1 MHRQPT
7 ANSEAKD
14 GQALSQRVHALQ
26 QSAMQALDRGDLATA
41 ASEAQLAI
49 EAAPEDALAWEILS
63 LALHRGGALDRA
75 IAAGRRAV
83 ALKPDAADYHANLG
97 VVLRAAGRTG
107 EAEAS
112 YQAALAVNPSFAPAH
127 NNLGN
132 IARDAGRFA
141 DAAASYRNAIAANA
155 SYADAWHGLG
165 IALQRMDK
173 LAEAEQALDRA
184 LALRP
189 ARADIMSDLAAT
201 YMAQQKFNEAS
212 DLLAKA
218 VATDPNSALALGN
231 LGALKMRIGHFI
243 AAEQATS
250 RAMALAPDEQRWVS
264 NLGVICK
271 DLSRYVEAERL
282 FRRALSLKP
291 DYALAHANLLFCL
304 NYHPDRSAEEI
315 FAEYQR
321 FDAAHAARHKPSE
334 LRYANDPNPDRK
346 IRVGFLSPDFREH
359 AARHFL
365 DPLLRHL
372 DRSKLEIV
380 CYAEVTNEDHV
391 TASFKSMSDA
401 WRSTVGLSDDA
412 VADLIRKDRIDILV
426 DFGGHTSSSRILAMA
441 RKPAPIQVA
450 HHLGHGYT
458 SGLSAIDVFV
468 SDQEMAPVGSEHLFA
483 EKTIVRL
490 SRIPVAYQAPEGMP
504 DVAPLPALRNGYVT
518 FGYFGRPERIN
529 DRVVKAW
536 SEILARV
543 PGSRLMLNSKAF
555 SEKAFSDLMAQR
567 FAAHGIGRERLHF
580 VYTSPQ
586 PKTWS
591 AYGDVDIALDPFPH
605 NAGTT
610 TIEALWLGVPV
621 VSVEDRPSV
630 GRFGA
635 SNLGAVGL
643 RDWVAK
649 DVSGYV
655 ALAAAKASDV
665 KALAALRAGMRARV
679 TASPLAD
686 GPGLARELETAFQK
700 LWKDWCATA
709 AAKKQHASEDIK
721 SARTRR
727 IKELAAAQR
736 LDVAGKLDEAA
747 QHVVKHLATDP
758 TDVDAG
764 CYLSDVM
771 RRLGRLSDAEAMA
784 RAMLKIEGTNA
795 GASNALGNALSAQ
808 HRLTEAE
815 AAFTDAIIAKP
826 GHAEAFNNRALILMR
841 RGKLVAAE
849 RDLRTA
855 LSLRPDLPEIGY
867 NLANAVQDQGRAAEA
882 VDIFR
887 ATLAKSPGH
896 PTGHGMMLFAVT
908 YHPGLSGEQI
918 FDEFRNWNDVHAA
931 RYAPKNPVW
940 PNDRTPGRRLRVG
953 YVSPDFA
960 TKSSRHFIEPILV
973 GHDRSKVEVFCYA
986 EVPAPDA
993 ETHRLKALAEHWRG
1007 TVGLSDDAL
1016 SDLIRRDRIDVLVDL
1031 GGHTARNRLLAFAR
1045 KPAPV
1050 QVAHFLGHGYTSG
1063 LTVMDAFLADDALAP
1078 EGSDHL
1084 FSEPVERLP
1093 RMPVTYHPPQGMP
1106 EVAPLPA
1113 LKNGYVTFGNFGRA
1127 VRLNDEVIATWAEI
1141 LAAVPKSRLVLN
1153 TVAFLDEEICRRYRS
1168 LFADRGIASD
1178 RVDLVFTTPQPK
1190 TWDAYGA
1197 IDIALDPFPHN
1208 GGTTTI
1214 EAAWLGVPS
1223 ICLRTRPSVGC
1234 FGATI
1239 MGSLGL
1245 GDWVAGT
1252 RADYVTKAIERAAD
1266 IEALAKLRAGL
1277 RARMAASPLCDARGL
1292 CVELERVYGKLWQ
1305 RYLDREEAIESLQKA
1320 AGWAYG
1326 RGNATRAVELFE
1338 EAVKRSRRAGI
1349 LSNLGAALRACG
1361 READAE
1367 AAYREAIARDPTF
1380 ANARGNLG
1388 NLLSG
1393 RGRLVEAE
1401 VELRRAYELSPD
1413 DPQILRNFGL
1423 CLMRQ
1428 LKAGEAEKVLRKAAS
1443 LMPRDGDVQDNLA
1456 QLLRQK
1462 GEPVAA
1468 VKIYAGVREEIANN
1482 WRAIG
1487 NQALLLQDLSLYTE
1501 AERLFR
1507 RALSLKP
1514 DYALAHAN
1522 LLFCLN
1528 YHPDRS
1534 AEEIF
1539 AEYQRFDAA
1548 HAARHKPS
1556 ELRYANDPNPDR
1568 KIRVGFLSPDFREH
1582 AARHFLDPLLRHL
1595 DRSKLE
1601 IVCYAEV
1608 TNEDHV
1614 TASFKSMS
1622 DAWRSTVGLSDDAV
1636 ADLIRKDRID
1646 ILVDFGGHTSSSRI
1660 LAMARKP
1667 APIQVAHHLGHGYTS
1682 GLSAIDVFVS
1692 DQEMAPVGSEHLF
1705 AEKTIVR
1712 LSRIPVAY
1720 QAPEGM
1726 PDVAPLP
1733 ALRNGYVTFGYFGR
1747 PERIN
1752 DRVVKA
1758 WSEILARVPGS
1769 RLMLNSKAFSE
1780 KAFSDLMA
1788 QRFAAHGIGR
1798 ERLHFVYTSPQ
1809 PKTWS
1814 AYGDVDIA
1822 LDPFPHNAG
1831 TTTIEA
1837 LWLGVPVVS
1846 VEDRP
1851 SVGRFG
1857 ASNLGAV
1864 GLRDWVAKDVSGY
1877 VALAAAKA
1885 SDVKALAA
1893 LRAGMRARVTA
1904 SPLADG
1910 PGLARELETA
1920 FQKLWKDWCAEH
1932 KKRDVANIGATYDKS
1947 VQAFQVGDYA
1957 RAHALANAVI
1967 VAMPRHTDAWHLRGV
1982 SAFKLGRLPEA
1993 VSDMIEA
2000 IRGNPDRAD
2009 FRWNITPML
2018 RGMGRLPE
2026 AELHGKEAVRLAPE
2040 SPEAHNNLGTVY
2052 KDMGRVAE
2060 AEAHLRHA
2068 LRIRPDYSDAWCN
2081 LSWTLSLAG
2090 NAREAEAAARRA
2102 FELNPRDANALNN
2115 IGTALMQQDRLP
2127 EAAEC
2132 FAQAVA
2138 IKPDFSIAH
2147 SNYLF
2152 CLNYRTDLSAEKI
2165 FEAYRGWDRVHA
2177 APLRPTN
2184 PAYSGTRDP
2193 NRPLRIGYVSPDLRY
2208 HAVSFFIE
2216 SLIAAHDQSRY
2227 EVTCYAEVAN
2237 PDAVTER
2244 FRKHATRW
2252 RSTVGL
2258 SDADLAELI
2267 QKDGIDV
2274 LVDLAG
2280 HTSGNRLLTFAR
2292 KPAPVQVAHMVGSG
2306 TTTGLSAIDAFLINE
2321 ALLPLG
2327 AERYFSERPIRLS
2340 RMPHVYVPPEGM
2352 PEVAPLPALKNGYV
2366 TFGCFSRPARI
2377 NEDVIKAW
2385 ARILKSVPNS
2395 RLVLNSKP
2403 FREEENCI
2411 AWHNRFSAL
2420 GLEPGRVKLVYTSP
2434 QPRTWDAY
2442 GTIDIALD
2450 PFPHNAGTTTIEA
2463 LWLGVPVVSLA
2474 GRPPVGRFGASILG
2488 SVGLEDWVTDNVDS
2502 YVARAATAASNIGA
2516 LSRLR
2521 QSLREK
2527 FKASPIGTDSIGL
2540 AREVEAAYRSLWIA
2554 FCTHSDARV

>member
-1 MHRQPT
+1 MQRQQV
-7 ANSEAKD
+7 ANGHAVD
-14 GQALSQRVHALQ
+14 GKLIERTGALQ
-26 QSAMQALDRGDLATA
+26 QRAMQAFDKGDFA
-41 ASEAQLAI
+41 AAAANAHLAI

-63 LALHRGGALDRA
+63 LALHRTGALEEA
-75 IAAGRRAV
+75 IGAGRRAI
-83 ALKPDAADYHANLG
+83 ALRPAAADFHANLG
-97 VVLRAAGRTG
+97 VVLRAAGHTA
-107 EAEAS
+107 EAEAA
-112 YQAALAVNPSFAPAH
+112 YRAAISANPRFAPAH

-132 IARDAGRFA
+132 IARDAGRHA
-141 DAAASYRNAIAANA
+141 DAEASYRKAIAIDP
-155 SYADAWHGLG
+155 SYGEAWHGLG
-165 IALQRMDK
+165 ISLQR
-173 LAEAEQALDRA
+173 LGRLVEAEEALERA
-184 LALRP
+184 ANLRP
-189 ARADIMSDLAAT
+189 GKADVLSDLAAVE
-201 YMAQQKFNEAS
+201 MALQKHNEAAEH
-212 DLLAKA
+212 LAKA
-218 VATDPNSALALGN
+218 VATNPNSALAQGN
-231 LGALKMRIGHFI
+231 YGALKLRVGHLV
-243 AAEQATS
+243 AAEQATA
-250 RAMALAPDEQRWVS
+250 RAVQLAPEEQRWVS
-264 NLGVICK
+264 NLGVISK
-271 DLSRYVEAERL
+271 DLSRYGEAEAL
-282 FRRALSLKP
+282 FRRALALKP

-315 FAEYQR
+315 FAEYKR
-321 FDAAHAARHKPSE
+321 FDAAHAARYRPAE
-334 LRYANDPNPDRK
+334 LRYANDPTPGRK
-346 IRVGFLSPDFREH
+346 LKVGFLSPDFREH

-372 DRSKLEIV
+372 DRSALEIV
-380 CYAEVTNEDHV
+380 CYAEVTNEDAV
-391 TASFKSMSDA
+391 TRSFKAMSDA
-401 WRSTVGLSDDA
+401 WRSTVGLTDDE
-412 VADLIRKDRIDILV
+412 VADLIRNDRIDILV

-458 SGLSAIDVFV
+458 SGLSAMDVFL
-468 SDQEMAPVGSEHLFA
+468 SDQEMAPVGSEHLFS
-483 EKTIVRL
+483 ERVVRL
-490 SRIPVAYQAPEGMP
+490 PRIPVAYQPPDGMP
-504 DVAPLPALRNGYVT
+504 DVSPLPALRNGYVT
-518 FGYFGRPERIN
+518 FGYFGRTERIN

-536 SEILARV
+536 SEILQRV
-543 PGSRLMLNSKAF
+543 PDSRLMLNSKAF
-555 SEKAFSDLMAQR
+555 SEQAFASHMADR
-567 FAAHGIGRERLHF
+567 FAGHGIGRERLAL

-591 AYGDVDIALDPFPH
+591 AYGEVDIALDPFPH

-655 ALAAAKASDV
+655 ALAASRARDIG
-665 KALAALRAGMRARV
+665 ALASLRAGLRARV
-679 TASPLAD
+679 LASPLAD
-686 GPGLARELETAFQK
+686 GPGLARDLAHAFRT
-700 LWKDWCATA
+700 LWTEWCQSQGAANGPDPIRAQLARRAAATA
-709 AAKKQHASEDIK
+709 EAQRLEAAGRFAE
-721 SARTRR
+721 
-727 IKELAAAQR
+727 AAQR
-736 LDVAGKLDEAA
+736 LVTHVAA
-747 QHVVKHLATDP
+747 DP
-758 TDVDAG
+758 SDADG
-764 CYLSDVM
+764 ACYLSDIQ
-771 RRLGRLSDAEAMA
+771 RRLGRLAESEATA
-784 RAMLKIEGTNA
+784 RAVLKAVPPNA
-795 GASNALGNALSAQ
+795 AAFNALGNALTAQ

-815 AAFTDAIIAKP
+815 AAFATAITLSP
-826 GHAEAFNNRALILMR
+826 DHAEALNNRALVLMR
-841 RGKLVAAE
+841 RGKLCAAE
-849 RDLRTA
+849 RDLRKA
-855 LSLRPDLPEIGY
+855 LACRPDLVEIGY
-867 NLANAVQDQGRAAEA
+867 NLANAVQDQGRAADA
-882 VDIFR
+882 IDIFQ
-887 ATLAKSPGH
+887 ATVAKAPGH
-896 PTGHGMMLFAVT
+896 AKGHGMMLFAVT
-908 YHPGLSGEQI
+908 YHPGLTGEQI
-918 FDEFRNWNDVHAA
+918 FSEFRRWNAMHAA
-931 RYAPKNPVW
+931 RHAPANPVW

-973 GHDRSKVEVFCYA
+973 GHDRSKVEIFCYA

-993 ETHRLKALAEHWRG
+993 ETYRLKALTEHWRG

-1016 SDLIRRDRIDVLVDL
+1016 ADLIRSDKIDVLVDL
-1031 GGHTARNRLLAFAR
+1031 GGHTARNRLLTFAR

-1050 QVAHFLGHGYTSG
+1050 LVAHFLGHGYTSG
-1063 LTVMDAFLADDALAP
+1063 LDVMDAFLADDALAP
-1078 EGSDHL
+1078 AGSDHL

-1093 RMPVTYHPPQGMP
+1093 RMPVAYEPPKGMP

-1113 LKNGYVTFGNFGRA
+1113 LKNGYVTFGHFGRA
-1127 VRLNDEVIATWAEI
+1127 VRLNEEVIATWSEI
-1141 LAAVPKSRLVLN
+1141 VAAVPNSRLVLN
-1153 TVAFLDEEICRRYRS
+1153 TVAFLDEEVCRRYRDI
-1168 LFADRGIASD
+1168 FARHGIEAG
-1178 RVDLVFTTPQPK
+1178 RVDFVFTQPQPK
-1190 TWDAYGA
+1190 TWTAYA
-1197 IDIALDPFPHN
+1197 DIDIALDPFPHN

-1223 ICLRTRPSVGC
+1223 VCLSTRPSVGC

-1245 GDWVAGT
+1245 SDWVASSREQYVAMAVA
-1252 RADYVTKAIERAAD
+1252 RAND
-1266 IEALAKLRAGL
+1266 IAALAALRAGL
-1277 RARMAASPLCDARGL
+1277 RTRMAASPLCDAPGL
-1292 CVELERVYGKLWQ
+1292 ALELERVYTRLWQ
-1305 RYLDREEAIESLQKA
+1305 RYLDREEAIETLQKA
-1320 AGWAYG
+1320 AGLAYG
-1326 RGNATRAVELFE
+1326 RGNPARAVELFE
-1338 EAVKRSRRAGI
+1338 EAAKRSRRAGI
-1349 LSNLGAALRACG
+1349 LSNLGAALRSAG
-1361 READAE
+1361 RVDEAE
-1367 AAYREAIARDPTF
+1367 KAYREAIARDPDL
-1380 ANARGNLG
+1380 ANAHGNLG

-1393 RGRLVEAE
+1393 KGRLPEAE
-1401 VELRRAYELSPD
+1401 VVLRRAAELAPS
-1413 DPQILRNFGL
+1413 DPQILRNLGV

-1428 LKAGEAEKVLRKAAS
+1428 LKAGEAETVLRKAAA
-1443 LMPRDGDVQDNLA
+1443 LAPNDGDIADNLA
-1456 QLLRQK
+1456 QLLRQA
-1462 GEPVAA
+1462 GRPVAA
-1468 VKIYAGVREEIANN
+1468 IKIYADLGKIIADN

-1487 NQALLLQDLSLYTE
+1487 NEALLLQDLSRYGE
-1501 AERLFR
+1501 AEALFR
-1507 RALSLKP
+1507 RALALKP

-1539 AEYQRFDAA
+1539 AEYKRFDAA
-1548 HAARHKPS
+1548 HAARYRPA
-1556 ELRYANDPNPDR
+1556 ELRYANDPTPGR
-1568 KIRVGFLSPDFREH
+1568 KLKVGFLSPDFREH

-1595 DRSKLE
+1595 DRSALE

-1608 TNEDHV
+1608 TNEDAV
-1614 TASFKSMS
+1614 TRSFKAMS
-1622 DAWRSTVGLSDDAV
+1622 DAWRSTVGLTDDEV
-1636 ADLIRKDRID
+1636 ADLIRNDRID

-1682 GLSAIDVFVS
+1682 GLSAMDVFLS

-1705 AEKTIVR
+1705 SERVVR
-1712 LSRIPVAY
+1712 LPRIPVAY
-1720 QAPEGM
+1720 QPPDGM
-1726 PDVAPLP
+1726 PDVSPLP

-1747 PERIN
+1747 TERIN

-1758 WSEILARVPGS
+1758 WSEILQRVPDS

-1780 KAFSDLMA
+1780 QAFASHMA
-1788 QRFAAHGIGR
+1788 DRFAGHGIGR
-1798 ERLHFVYTSPQ
+1798 ERLALVYTSPQ

-1814 AYGDVDIA
+1814 AYGEVDIA

-1877 VALAAAKA
+1877 VALAASRAR
-1885 SDVKALAA
+1885 DIGALAS
-1893 LRAGMRARVTA
+1893 LRAGLRARVLA

-1910 PGLARELETA
+1910 PGLARDL
-1920 FQKLWKDWCAEH
+1920 
-1932 KKRDVANIGATYDKS
+1932 
-1947 VQAFQVGDYA
+1947 
-1957 RAHALANAVI
+1957 AHAFRTLWTEWCQSQGAANGQQAVREQFDRAILAYTSADFAGALNLTSSVLA
-1967 VAMPRHTDAWHLRGV
+1967 AAPGHTEARHLRGV
-1982 SAFKLGRLPEA
+1982 TLFKLGCLAEA
-1993 VSDMIEA
+1993 VDDMTVA
-2000 IRGNPDRAD
+2000 IREMPDRAD
-2009 FRWNITPML
+2009 FRWNVTPML
-2018 RGMGRLPE
+2018 RGLGRLPE
-2026 AELHGKEAVRLAPE
+2026 AEIQGKEAVRLAPA
-2040 SPEAHNNLGTVY
+2040 SPEAHNNIATVY
-2052 KDMGRVAE
+2052 KDMGRAAE

-2068 LRIRPDYSDAWCN
+2068 LKLRPEYSDGWAN

-2102 FELNPRDANALNN
+2102 FALDPRNANALNN

-2127 EAAEC
+2127 EAADC
-2132 FAQAVA
+2132 FAEAVA
-2138 IKPDFSIAH
+2138 KKPDFAIAH

-2152 CLNYRTDLSAEKI
+2152 CLNYRTDLSPESI
-2165 FEAYRGWDRVHA
+2165 FEAYREWDRAHA
-2177 APLRPTN
+2177 APLLPAN
-2184 PAYSGTRDP
+2184 PSYLATRDP
-2193 NRPLRIGYVSPDLRY
+2193 DRPLRIGYVSPDFRY

-2216 SLIAAHDQSRY
+2216 SLLASHDQSRY

-2244 FRKHATRW
+2244 FRGHATRW

-2258 SDADLAELI
+2258 SDAELAALI
-2267 QKDGIDV
+2267 RSDGIDV

-2292 KPAPVQVAHMVGSG
+2292 KPAPVQLAHMVGSG
-2306 TTTGLSAIDAFLINE
+2306 TTTGLSAIDGFLINE
-2321 ALLPLG
+2321 ALLPMG
-2327 AERYFSERPIRLS
+2327 AERFFSERPIRLS

-2352 PEVAPLPALKNGYV
+2352 PEVAPLPALKNGFV

-2377 NEDVIKAW
+2377 NETVLKAW
-2385 ARILKSVPNS
+2385 VRILKSVPNS

-2403 FREEENCI
+2403 FREEESCI
-2411 AWHNRFSAL
+2411 AWHARFSDL

-2488 SVGLEDWVTDNVDS
+2488 SVGLGDWVTEDVDS
-2502 YVARAATAASNIGA
+2502 YIARAATAASNIDA
-2516 LSRLR
+2516 LARLR
-2521 QSLREK
+2521 ETLRAR

-2540 AREVEAAYRSLWIA
+2540 AREIERAYRVLWREY
-2554 FCTHSDARV
+2554 CARSATGV

>member
-1 MHRQPT
+1 MQRQPVT
-7 ANSEAKD
+7 NRETSD
-14 GQALSQRVHALQ
+14 GQALLQR
-26 QSAMQALDRGDLATA
+26 AMEALDRGDVRSA
-41 ASEAQLAI
+41 AVDAQR
-49 EAAPEDALAWEILS
+49 AAEITPDEALAWEILS
-63 LALHRGGALDRA
+63 LALHRGGAIEQA
-75 IAAGRRAV
+75 IVAGRRAV
-83 ALKPDAADYHANLG
+83 ALKPDAADFQANLG
-97 VVLRAAGRTG
+97 VVLRAAGRTE
-107 EAEAS
+107 EAAAA
-112 YQAALAVNPSFAPAH
+112 YRAALAADPKFAPAH

-132 IARDAGRFA
+132 IARDAGQFV
-141 DAAASYRNAIAANA
+141 AAEASYRNAVASNP
-155 SYADAWHGLG
+155 SYAEAWHGLG
-165 IALQRMDK
+165 VALQRQNK
-173 LAEAEQALDRA
+173 PAEAEKALERA
-184 LALRP
+184 AELRP
-189 ARADIMSDLAAT
+189 DRADILSDLAAT
-201 YMAQQKFNEAS
+201 AMALQKFNEAS
-212 DLLAKA
+212 ALLDKA
-218 VATDPNSALALGN
+218 VATDPNSAIAFGN
-231 LGALKMRIGHFI
+231 LGALKLRIGHMV
-243 AAEQATS
+243 AAGNATA
-250 RAMALAPDEQRWVS
+250 RAMELAPNEQRWVS
-264 NLGVICK
+264 NLGVIRK
-271 DLSRYVEAERL
+271 DLSLYSESESL

-315 FAEYQR
+315 FAEYER
-321 FDAAHAARHKPSE
+321 FDAAHARPHRPAEVSF
-334 LRYANDPNPDRK
+334 ANDRSPDRK
-346 IRVGFLSPDFREH
+346 LRVGFLSPDFREH

-372 DRSKLEIV
+372 DREKLEIV

-391 TASFKSMSDA
+391 TQSFKAMSNA
-401 WRSTVGLSDDA
+401 WRSTVGLTDDE
-412 VADLIRKDRIDILV
+412 VAAQIRSDRIDILV

-458 SGLSAIDVFV
+458 SGMSAIDVFL
-468 SDQEMAPVGSEHLFA
+468 SDGEMAPVGSEHLFS
-483 EKTIVRL
+483 EKIVRL
-490 SRIPVAYQAPEGMP
+490 SRIPVAYQPPEGMP
-504 DVAPLPALRNGYVT
+504 EVGPLPALRNGYVT

-536 SEILARV
+536 SEILLRV
-543 PGSRLMLNSKAF
+543 PNSRLMLNSKAF
-555 SEKAFSDLMAQR
+555 SEAAFSDLMASR
-567 FAAHGIGRERLHF
+567 FAVHGVGRDRLVL

-586 PKTWS
+586 PKTWA
-591 AYGDVDIALDPFPH
+591 AYGKVDIALDPFPH

-621 VSVEDRPSV
+621 VSVADRPSV

-643 RDWVAK
+643 RDWVAG
-649 DVSGYV
+649 DVASYV

-665 KALAALRAGMRARV
+665 ASLAALRAGLRARV
-679 TASPLAD
+679 EASPLAD
-686 GPGLARELETAFQK
+686 GPGLARDLETAFRK
-700 LWKDWCATA
+700 LWKEWCGEAAPKAPQTDREPVLQRRA
-709 AAKKQHASEDIK
+709 AATREI
-721 SARTRR
+721 ARLEVAGR
-727 IKELAAAQR
+727 LADAAACI
-736 LDVAGKLDEAA
+736 
-747 QHVVKHLATDP
+747 VKHLSEDP
-758 TDVDAG
+758 ADIDSG
-764 CYLSDVM
+764 CYLSDVQ
-771 RRLGRLSDAEAMA
+771 RRLGRLTDAEATA
-784 RAMLKIEGTNA
+784 RAVLKAKPRHAAAN
-795 GASNALGNALSAQ
+795 NALGNALSAQ
-808 HRLTEAE
+808 QRLREAE
-815 AAFTDAIIAKP
+815 DAFSEAIAAKP
-826 GHAEAFNNRALILMR
+826 DHAEAFNNRALVLMR
-841 RGKLVAAE
+841 RGQLVAAE
-849 RDLRTA
+849 RDLRQA
-855 LSLRPDLPEIGY
+855 LALRPDLTEIGF
-867 NLANAVQDQGRAAEA
+867 NLANSLQDQGRVAEA
-882 VDIFR
+882 IEIFQ
-887 ATLAKSPGH
+887 ATLAKAPGH
-896 PTGHGMMLFAVT
+896 PKGHGMMLFAVT
-908 YHPGLSGEQI
+908 YHPGLTGDQI
-918 FDEFRNWNDVHAA
+918 FAEFRRWSEVHAD
-931 RYAPKNPVW
+931 RHAPKNCVW

-973 GHDRSKVEVFCYA
+973 GHDRSKVEIFCYA

-1007 TVGLSDDAL
+1007 TVGLSDDELAN
-1016 SDLIRRDRIDVLVDL
+1016 LIRRDAIDVLVDL
-1031 GGHTARNRLLAFAR
+1031 GGHTARNRLLTFAR

-1063 LTVMDAFLADDALAP
+1063 LSVMDAFLADDELAP
-1078 EGSDHL
+1078 PGSDHL

-1093 RMPVTYHPPQGMP
+1093 RMPVAYQPPQGMP
-1106 EVAPLPA
+1106 DVTALPA
-1113 LKNGYVTFGNFGRA
+1113 LANGYITFGNFGRA
-1127 VRLNDEVIATWAEI
+1127 VRLNDEVIATWSEI
-1141 LAAVPKSRLVLN
+1141 LKRVPRSRLVLN
-1153 TVAFLDEEICRRYRS
+1153 TVAFVDEEVCRRYRD
-1168 LFADRGIASD
+1168 LFAGHGISADRI
-1178 RVDLVFTTPQPK
+1178 DLVFTTPQPK
-1190 TWDAYGA
+1190 TWEAYGT

-1223 ICLRTRPSVGC
+1223 ICLKTRPSVGC

-1245 GDWVAGT
+1245 SDWVAIS
-1252 RADYVTKAIERAAD
+1252 REEYIAKAIARATD
-1266 IEALAKLRAGL
+1266 IEALAALRAGL

-1292 CVELERVYGKLWQ
+1292 ATELERVYERLWL
-1305 RYLDREEAIESLQKA
+1305 RYVDREEAVETLQRA

-1326 RGNATRAVELFE
+1326 RGNIERAIELFQ
-1338 EAVKRSRRAGI
+1338 EAAKRSQRADTM
-1349 LSNLGAALRACG
+1349 SNLGAAYRAAG
-1361 READAE
+1361 RNAEAE
-1367 AAYREAIARDPTF
+1367 AAYREAIARAPGF
-1380 ANARGNLG
+1380 ANAHGNLG
-1388 NLLSG
+1388 NLLAG
-1393 RGRLVEAE
+1393 RGRLAEAE
-1401 VELRRAYELSPD
+1401 SELRKACTAAPN
-1413 DPQILRNFGL
+1413 DPQILRNLGL

-1428 LKAGEAEKVLRKAAS
+1428 LKASEAEVVLRKAAE
-1443 LMPRDGDVQDNLA
+1443 LMPNDGDIHDNLA

-1468 VKIYAGVREEIANN
+1468 VKVYLGVKDAIANN
-1482 WRAIG
+1482 WRALG
-1487 NQALLLQDLSLYTE
+1487 NQALLLQDLSLYSE
-1501 AERLFR
+1501 SESLFR

-1539 AEYQRFDAA
+1539 AEYERFDAA
-1548 HAARHKPS
+1548 HARPHRPAEVS
-1556 ELRYANDPNPDR
+1556 FANDRSPDR
-1568 KIRVGFLSPDFREH
+1568 KLRVGFLSPDFREH

-1595 DRSKLE
+1595 DREKLE

-1614 TASFKSMS
+1614 TQSFKAMS
-1622 DAWRSTVGLSDDAV
+1622 NAWRSTVGLTDDEV
-1636 ADLIRKDRID
+1636 AAQIRSDRID

-1682 GLSAIDVFVS
+1682 GMSAIDVFLS
-1692 DQEMAPVGSEHLF
+1692 DGEMAPVGSEHLF
-1705 AEKTIVR
+1705 SEKIVR

-1720 QAPEGM
+1720 QPPEGM
-1726 PDVAPLP
+1726 PEVGPLP

-1758 WSEILARVPGS
+1758 WSEILLRVPNS

-1780 KAFSDLMA
+1780 AAFSDLMA
-1788 QRFAAHGIGR
+1788 SRFAVHGVGR
-1798 ERLHFVYTSPQ
+1798 DRLVLVYTSPQ
-1809 PKTWS
+1809 PKTWA
-1814 AYGDVDIA
+1814 AYGKVDIA

-1846 VEDRP
+1846 VADRP

-1864 GLRDWVAKDVSGY
+1864 GLRDWVAGDVASY

-1885 SDVKALAA
+1885 SDVASLAA
-1893 LRAGMRARVTA
+1893 LRAGLRARVEA

-1910 PGLARELETA
+1910 PGLARDLETA
-1920 FQKLWKDWCAEH
+1920 FRKLWKEWCGEH
-1932 KKRDVANIGATYDKS
+1932 RKRDMKTIRAAFEHAVH
-1947 VQAFQVGDYA
+1947 AFQSRDFE
-1957 RAHALANAVI
+1957 RSLALASAVLFATPED
-1967 VAMPRHTDAWHLRGV
+1967 VEARHLRGIA
-1982 SAFKLGRLPEA
+1982 AFKLGRLSEA
-1993 VSDMIEA
+1993 VEDLADA
-2000 IRGNPDRAD
+2000 IRAMPERAD

-2018 RGMGRLPE
+2018 RMLGRLPE
-2026 AELHGKEAVRLAPE
+2026 AEVQGREAVRLAPT
-2040 SPEAHNNLGTVY
+2040 SPEAHNNLATVY
-2052 KDMGRVAE
+2052 KDMGRAAE

-2068 LRIRPDYSDAWCN
+2068 LTLKPDYSDAWSN

-2102 FELNPRDANALNN
+2102 FELNPRDSNALNN

-2127 EAAEC
+2127 EAADC

-2138 IKPDFSIAH
+2138 LKPDFAIAH

-2152 CLNYRTDLSAEKI
+2152 CLNYRTDLSPEKI
-2165 FEAYRGWDRVHA
+2165 FEAYQAWDRAHA
-2177 APLRPTN
+2177 APLRPAN
-2184 PAYSGTRDP
+2184 PSYLGSRDP
-2193 NRPLRIGYVSPDLRY
+2193 GRPLRIGYVSPDFRY

-2216 SLIAAHDQSRY
+2216 SLLASHDQSRY

-2244 FRKHATRW
+2244 FKRHATRW

-2267 QKDGIDV
+2267 RNDGIDI

-2292 KPAPVQVAHMVGSG
+2292 KPAPIQVAHMVGSG
-2306 TTTGLSAIDAFLINE
+2306 TTTGLTAIDAFLINE
-2321 ALLPLG
+2321 ALLPMG

-2352 PEVAPLPALKNGYV
+2352 PDVAPLPALKNGFV

-2385 ARILKSVPNS
+2385 VRILKSVPNS

-2411 AWHNRFSAL
+2411 AWHARFADL

-2434 QPRTWDAY
+2434 QPRTWEAY
-2442 GTIDIALD
+2442 STIDIALD

-2488 SVGLEDWVTDNVDS
+2488 SVGLDDWVTHDIDS
-2502 YVARAATAASNIGA
+2502 YVARAATAASNVTA
-2516 LSRLR
+2516 LARLR
-2521 QSLREK
+2521 ASLRDK
-2527 FKASPIGTDSIGL
+2527 FKASPIGADSIGL
-2540 AREVEAAYRSLWIA
+2540 AREVEAAYRGLWKA
-2554 FCTHSDARV
+2554 YCTH